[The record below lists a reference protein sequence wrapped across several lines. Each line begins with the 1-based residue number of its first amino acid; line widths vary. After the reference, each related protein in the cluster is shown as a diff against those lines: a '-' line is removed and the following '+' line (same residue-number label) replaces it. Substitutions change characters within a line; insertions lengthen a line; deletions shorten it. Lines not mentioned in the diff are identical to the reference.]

1 MPKFFLHWGR
11 EGRKAL
17 PHVATLSSAGGCG
30 QDGGRGD
37 GGDGS
42 DGCGGGGP
50 WKSTV
55 EAVVTVPS
63 GPRPCGASGG
73 AIVEARVA
81 SMVAQSEAVMATR
94 VALVMGAGIAAMA
107 AVNGGRLGG
116 GGGLDRARGAS
127 TILLKGT
134 ASS

>member
-1 MPKFFLHWGR
+1 MARYEPIFFLHWGR

-17 PHVATLSSAGGCG
+17 PHVATLGSAGGCG

-37 GGDGS
+37 GGDGG

-63 GPRPCGASGG
+63 GPRPCSDRLGLTQDESPREHVRRKPASARVAHQTDFASKAKQKVGMGYRPLGG
-73 AIVEARVA
+73 AI
-81 SMVAQSEAVMATR
+81 SPS
-94 VALVMGAGIAAMA
+94 I
-107 AVNGGRLGG
+107 
-116 GGGLDRARGAS
+116 D
-127 TILLKGT
+127 K
-134 ASS
+134 